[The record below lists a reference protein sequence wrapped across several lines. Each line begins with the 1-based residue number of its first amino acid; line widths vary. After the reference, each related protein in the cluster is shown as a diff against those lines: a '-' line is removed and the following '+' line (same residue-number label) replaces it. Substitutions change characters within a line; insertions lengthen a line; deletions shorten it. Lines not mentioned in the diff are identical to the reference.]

1 MAAGMTMK
9 ALTSTTPT
17 VLTPTTTTT
26 AVRPSSRYSRAATGT
41 PERRASSGSN
51 VA

>member
-1 MAAGMTMK
+1 MTMN

-26 AVRPSSRYSRAATGT
+26 AVSPSRRYSSPATGT
-41 PERRASSGSN
+41 PEA
-51 VA
+51 